1 MHNEALK
8 LIQYLYMLVRQPLSR
23 SIQGWVPYYQGSW
36 PISMNIKCFGHF
48 RQFQL
53 RFFYSANHAGQH
65 FIMNC

>member
-23 SIQGWVPYYQGSW
+23 SIEGWAPYNQGTW
-36 PISMNIKCFGHF
+36 PTSMNIKRFGHF
-48 RQFQL
+48 RRFQS
-53 RFFYSANHAGQH
+53 RFCYSANHAGQH